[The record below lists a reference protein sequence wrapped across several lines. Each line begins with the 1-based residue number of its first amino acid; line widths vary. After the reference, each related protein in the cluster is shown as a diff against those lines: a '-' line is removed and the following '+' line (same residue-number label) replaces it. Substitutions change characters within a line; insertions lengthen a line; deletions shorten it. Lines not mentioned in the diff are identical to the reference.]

1 MVEKYRDYI
10 ENISKNTGFIGST
23 LEKVDRLIRILEWMN
38 SDEKL
43 NKLLALKGGTAINT
57 AIFNFPRLSVDIDLD
72 LTENLSKE
80 EMIKERENIH
90 NLLVNYLNS
99 NNYKINME
107 KSKNVYALD
116 SIVAE
121 YIDIKGNIDNIKIE
135 INYMNRVHIL
145 ETKRIDVSTDVLK
158 GKHLTIHCI
167 HPIEIYAAK
176 LCALLSRTTA
186 RDLYDVYTLS
196 KYDLFDDEEKK
207 LLKQCLMLEYIAVN
221 DYKLKDMKID
231 NVERLKRQD
240 IKTKLLPTLKDRNPK
255 NSNIDEMKQA
265 VREYLKDILIVDDKT
280 KEFYDK
286 FQKGIYLKYTD
297 ANFNNKNK
305 EVTNEIYESTYGTD
319 DILSNG
325 EIASL
330 DENETGEAVEE
341 TTLQPGEAVM
351 TSSKLTDF
359 IIQAR
364 IDREQIRSKN
374 KETLLKV
381 INDETV
387 SEKEKTSA
395 VEAMVEI
402 TKSSELENT
411 IETLLEAK
419 GFSNVIVTLSD
430 NQVDVIIDEQEITD
444 QKRAQ
449 IEETI
454 KRKTDISAD
463 KIVITPAHK

>member
-10 ENISKNTGFIGST
+10 ENISKKTGFIQST
-23 LEKVDRLIRILEWMN
+23 LEKVERLIRILEWMN

-57 AIFNFPRLSVDIDLD
+57 AVFNFPRLSVDIDLD

-80 EMIKERENIH
+80 EMIKERETIH
-90 NLLVNYLNS
+90 KLLVNYLNS

-107 KSKNVYALD
+107 KSKDVYALD

-145 ETKRIDVSTDVLK
+145 ETKKIDVSTDVFK
-158 GKHLTIHCI
+158 DKNLTIHCI

-207 LLKQCLMLEYIAVN
+207 LLKQCFMLEYIAVN

-231 NVERLKRQD
+231 NIERLKRQD
-240 IKTKLLPTLKDRNPK
+240 IKTKLLPTLKDRNPR

-286 FQKGIYLKYTD
+286 FQKGIYEPELLFDNEEIIERIKEHPMIIWKL
-297 ANFNNKNK
+297 NNK
-305 EVTNEIYESTYGTD
+305 
-319 DILSNG
+319 
-325 EIASL
+325 
-330 DENETGEAVEE
+330 
-341 TTLQPGEAVM
+341 
-351 TSSKLTDF
+351 
-359 IIQAR
+359 
-364 IDREQIRSKN
+364 
-374 KETLLKV
+374 
-381 INDETV
+381 
-387 SEKEKTSA
+387 
-395 VEAMVEI
+395 
-402 TKSSELENT
+402 
-411 IETLLEAK
+411 
-419 GFSNVIVTLSD
+419 
-430 NQVDVIIDEQEITD
+430 
-444 QKRAQ
+444 
-449 IEETI
+449 
-454 KRKTDISAD
+454 
-463 KIVITPAHK
+463 

>member
-10 ENISKNTGFIGST
+10 ENISKKTGFIQST
-23 LEKVDRLIRILEWMN
+23 LEKVERLIRILEWMN

-57 AIFNFPRLSVDIDLD
+57 AVFNFPRLSVDIDLD

-80 EMIKERENIH
+80 EMIKERETIH

-107 KSKNVYALD
+107 KSKDVYALD

-145 ETKRIDVSTDVLK
+145 ETKKIDVSTDVFK
-158 GKHLTIHCI
+158 DKHLTIHCI

-207 LLKQCLMLEYIAVN
+207 LLKQCFMLEYIAVN

-231 NVERLKRQD
+231 NIERLKRQD
-240 IKTKLLPTLKDRNPK
+240 IKTKLLPTLKDRNPR
-255 NSNIDEMKQA
+255 NSNVDKMKQA
-265 VREYLKDILIVDDKT
+265 VREYLKDILIIDDNT

-286 FQKGIYLKYTD
+286 FQKGIYEPELLFNSEEIVERIKEHPMIMWKL
-297 ANFNNKNK
+297 NNK
-305 EVTNEIYESTYGTD
+305 
-319 DILSNG
+319 
-325 EIASL
+325 
-330 DENETGEAVEE
+330 
-341 TTLQPGEAVM
+341 
-351 TSSKLTDF
+351 
-359 IIQAR
+359 
-364 IDREQIRSKN
+364 
-374 KETLLKV
+374 
-381 INDETV
+381 
-387 SEKEKTSA
+387 
-395 VEAMVEI
+395 
-402 TKSSELENT
+402 
-411 IETLLEAK
+411 
-419 GFSNVIVTLSD
+419 
-430 NQVDVIIDEQEITD
+430 
-444 QKRAQ
+444 
-449 IEETI
+449 
-454 KRKTDISAD
+454 
-463 KIVITPAHK
+463 

>member
-10 ENISKNTGFIGST
+10 ENISKETGFIQST
-23 LEKVDRLIRILEWMN
+23 LEKVERLIRILEWMN

-57 AIFNFPRLSVDIDLD
+57 AVFNFPRLSVDIDLD

-80 EMIKERENIH
+80 EMIKERETIH

-145 ETKRIDVSTDVLK
+145 ETKKIDVSTDVFK
-158 GKHLTIHCI
+158 DKHLTIHCI

-176 LCALLSRTTA
+176 FCALLSRTTA

-207 LLKQCLMLEYIAVN
+207 LLKQCFMLEYIAVN

-231 NVERLKRQD
+231 NIEKLKRQD
-240 IKTKLLPTLKDRNPK
+240 IKTKLLPTLKDRNPR

-265 VREYLKDILIVDDKT
+265 VREYLKDILSVDDRT

-286 FQKGIYLKYTD
+286 FQKGIYEPELLFDNEEIMERIKEHPMIIWKL
-297 ANFNNKNK
+297 NNK
-305 EVTNEIYESTYGTD
+305 
-319 DILSNG
+319 
-325 EIASL
+325 
-330 DENETGEAVEE
+330 
-341 TTLQPGEAVM
+341 
-351 TSSKLTDF
+351 
-359 IIQAR
+359 
-364 IDREQIRSKN
+364 
-374 KETLLKV
+374 
-381 INDETV
+381 
-387 SEKEKTSA
+387 
-395 VEAMVEI
+395 
-402 TKSSELENT
+402 
-411 IETLLEAK
+411 
-419 GFSNVIVTLSD
+419 
-430 NQVDVIIDEQEITD
+430 
-444 QKRAQ
+444 
-449 IEETI
+449 
-454 KRKTDISAD
+454 
-463 KIVITPAHK
+463 